1 MSGVDGLHARV
12 RMARLTTVGGSFA
25 AHVMAA
31 RLKAEGITV
40 KLRGAVDSPYQFTV
54 GDMSR
59 VEVFVPEDELDDA
72 KLVLLVDEVDFVL
85 DLPPQRDAPSD
96 PSLWGGRALWVVLV
110 AIVLLGVFPLVELAF
125 SG

>member
-1 MSGVDGLHARV
+1 MDGLHARV

-31 RLKAEGITV
+31 RLAAEGITV

-59 VEVFVPEDELDDA
+59 VDVFVPEDELDDA

-96 PSLWGGRALWVVLV
+96 RWGDRALWVVLV
-110 AIVLLGVFPLVELAF
+110 AIVLLWVFPLVEAF